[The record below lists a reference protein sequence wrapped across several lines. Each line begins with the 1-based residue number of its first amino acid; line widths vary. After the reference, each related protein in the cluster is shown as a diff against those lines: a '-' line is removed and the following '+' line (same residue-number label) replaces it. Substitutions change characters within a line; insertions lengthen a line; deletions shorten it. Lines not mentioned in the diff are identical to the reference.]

1 MVVHVVGMGVP
12 MARGEYYNLTMTQ
25 GERFYLRVESLDPAT
40 GAKQSYVG
48 YSAVLKVATGWNGTQ
63 VLSIAGTVD
72 TTGVVFAMSESL
84 TPTYP
89 AGNYVFDI
97 FANGPD
103 GPLPLLRGPFV
114 LQPSAVGG
122 AV

>member
-1 MVVHVVGMGVP
+1 VVVHVVGMGVP

-25 GERFYLRVESLDPAT
+25 GERFYLRVESLDPTT

-48 YSAVLKVATGWNGTQ
+48 YTAVLKVATGWNGTQ

>member
-1 MVVHVVGMGVP
+1 VVVHVVGMGVP

>member
-1 MVVHVVGMGVP
+1 MGVP

-48 YSAVLKVATGWNGTQ
+48 YTAVLKVATGWNGTQ

-97 FANGPD
+97 FADGPD

>member
-25 GERFYLRVESLDPAT
+25 GERFYLRVESLDPTT

-48 YSAVLKVATGWNGTQ
+48 YTAVLKVATGWNGTQ

>member
-48 YSAVLKVATGWNGTQ
+48 YTAVLKVATGWNGTQ

-97 FANGPD
+97 FADGPD

>member
-1 MVVHVVGMGVP
+1 MVVHVVGMGVV

-25 GERFYLRVESLDPAT
+25 GERFYLRVESLDPTT

-48 YSAVLKVATGWNGTQ
+48 YTAVLKVATGWNGTQ

>member
-48 YSAVLKVATGWNGTQ
+48 YTAVLKVATGWNGMQ
-63 VLSIAGTVD
+63 VFSINGTVD
-72 TTGVVFAMSESL
+72 ATGVVFAMNESL

-97 FANGPD
+97 FADGPD

>member
-1 MVVHVVGMGVP
+1 VVVHVVGMGVP

-48 YSAVLKVATGWNGTQ
+48 YTAVLKVATGWNGTQ

-97 FANGPD
+97 FADGPD